1 VVTLDLRD
9 IFSKGFAFEEISAKV
24 DLARGVAHTQNF
36 EMDGPAARV
45 QMSGDVNLASETQRL
60 DVHVYP
66 SLSESV
72 ALGTALV
79 NPAVGL
85 GALVLQKALK
95 DPIGQMLGFNFSV
108 AGTWTAPTVTKK
120 KREPTEQ
127 GPAGRR

>member
-1 VVTLDLRD
+1 
-9 IFSKGFAFEEISAKV
+9 
-24 DLARGVAHTQNF
+24 
-36 EMDGPAARV
+36 
-45 QMSGDVNLASETQRL
+45 VNLASETQQL
-60 DVHVYP
+60 DVHIYP

-95 DPIGQMLGFNFSV
+95 DPIGQMLGFNYIV

-120 KREPTEQ
+120 KRERIEPE
-127 GPAGRR
+127 PGRR